1 MNKRIFSLVVPF
13 LTFALVGCQNTT
25 SSEKSEHTN
34 VASVNQNETAT
45 IKWDWDNGDKVV
57 SKTCEVGKVPS
68 YDYATDGVP
77 RKDYPDEESC
87 YVFSGWSP
95 EVKIARK
102 AITYTYTA
110 LYVVRPAGVKHTI
123 YFDCAECMVN
133 GRRQSQETHTAG
145 DLPLTYRF
153 TLPSDN
159 FVRALP
165 ASHCVQIID
174 DNKQVVTDGYTYDEN
189 TGELTITKLESNI
202 VVQAVA
208 DYACA
213 SLIYQYDEGYQAPVT
228 IKPGPGATITYVDW
242 GDGSFPDKGDGGTF
256 THSYP
261 KASPDF
267 NGSYTIRI
275 YQDRHLTS
283 FILCDATSYASG
295 GPLSAGNLYISTM
308 DFYYVEGVPV
318 QIADYAF
325 AYAELLSTMNL
336 SRIPYIVTLGSKAI
350 SGTLI
355 DGDGCSGAQYCGA
368 IVPDDLVIAYTGNAT
383 WQADG
388 FVSALCP
395 SFEIFAQMIEEA
407 GITGPCELA
416 TYSTYLD
423 IYFTPGADRSLA
435 DLRNIFRVFVK
446 PEYSSF
452 YRLPP
457 HLKVSFLQS
466 DSTTYVGEL
475 YETHLTYKCRIL
487 NSVYASEMMYNFY
500 DSDNSVK
507 YYVTA
512 DIAKIDYKANGG
524 KINGLDTYS
533 TFVSI
538 NEIPK
543 HPTDSDVTLTH
554 PSDDQ
559 YDYTFAGWDRE
570 SEPATGNQ
578 TYTAMWNPVPK
589 AKFNISW
596 YDNDK
601 TTRLGKTLVPQSS
614 LPSGEEYKDITYKM
628 HDNTNH
634 YSFDSWK
641 EIGTDNPLSVA
652 SKDTSYYA
660 SFKVSNTLSIKF
672 NGTNVVESES
682 REPSFL
688 DSCTYRAGSKVVY
701 KFSAINGAT
710 LPEQILVK
718 YAHANEGAPSYI
730 WNSAKG
736 TLEIDESLLNDD
748 ISILIN
754 A

>member
-25 SSEKSEHTN
+25 NSEKSEHTN

-57 SKTCEVGKVPS
+57 SKTCEVGQVPS

-174 DNKQVVTDGYTYDEN
+174 DNKQVVADGYTYDEN
-189 TGELTITKLESNI
+189 TGKLTITKLESNI

-213 SLIYQYDEGYQAPVT
+213 SLIYQYNETFGGNRPIT
-228 IKPGPGATITYVDW
+228 IKPGAEAQITYVDW
-242 GDGSFPDKGDGGTF
+242 GDGSFLDKGDGGTF
-256 THSYP
+256 THTYSKP
-261 KASPDF
+261 GPDF

-275 YQDRHLTS
+275 YQDRRLTS
-283 FILCDATSYASG
+283 FILSDATTDALDS
-295 GPLSAGNLYISTM
+295 PLSEGNRAISTI
-308 DFYYVEGVPV
+308 DYYYAEGVP
-318 QIADYAF
+318 IKIDDYAF
-325 AYAELLSTMNL
+325 AWVELLATMNL
-336 SRIPYIVTLGSKAI
+336 ARIPHVVKLGAYSIRSTGLDAVNW
-350 SGTLI
+350 
-355 DGDGCSGAQYCGA
+355 SGAKDPVGVFTYG
-368 IVPDDLVIAYTGNAT
+368 DLYNSYANDSTWIAESYWA
-383 WQADG
+383 
-388 FVSALCP
+388 ALCP
-395 SFEIFAQMIEEA
+395 PPEMFYKQ
-407 GITGPCELA
+407 T
-416 TYSTYLD
+416 
-423 IYFTPGADRSLA
+423 GADLELSIHPSSMFDVYFSYEMYGGKSA
-435 DLRNIFRVFVK
+435 IFRVFIK

-452 YRLPP
+452 YRWPSANFTA
-457 HLKVSFLQS
+457 SFLQLKGG
-466 DSTTYVGEL
+466 YKNIEL
-475 YETHLTYKCRIL
+475 RPLAFTAKSIL
-487 NSVYASEMMYNFY
+487 FNTFY
-500 DSDNSVK
+500 DDITE
-507 YYVTA
+507 YYDDSSNTIKLDVT
-512 DIAKIDYKANGG
+512 IETAKINYLANGG
-524 KINGLDTYS
+524 KINGQDNYTKFASIGS
-533 TFVSI
+533 TPI
-538 NEIPK
+538 
-543 HPTDSDVTLTH
+543 HPTESDVTLTRA
-554 PSDDQ
+554 PDEQ
-559 YDYTFAGWDRE
+559 NMYIFAGWDN
-570 SEPATGNQ
+570 EPEKVSGDQ
-578 TYTAMWNPVPK
+578 TYRAIWDAKPK
-589 AKFNISW
+589 SNFNISW

-601 TTRLGKTLVPQSS
+601 TTRLGKVEVPEGA
-614 LPSGEEYKDITYKM
+614 LPSGNEYKDITYKM

-688 DSCTYRAGSKVVY
+688 DSCTYRAGSKVIY

-730 WNSAKG
+730 WNSVKG